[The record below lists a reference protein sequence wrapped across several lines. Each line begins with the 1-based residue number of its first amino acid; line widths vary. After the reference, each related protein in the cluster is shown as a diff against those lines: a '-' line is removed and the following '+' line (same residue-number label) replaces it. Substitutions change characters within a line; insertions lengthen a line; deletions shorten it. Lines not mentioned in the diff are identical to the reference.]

1 MSTFQKPPTVSDDYR
16 AVDLYRKAAEVI
28 FRKGF
33 NGTSMGDIAEA
44 VDLTKGGL
52 YYYIKGKK
60 ALLFAIMSFALD
72 LLENEVFADSG
83 SGIDPVERLRSMISG
98 HLKVV
103 LRDPSAMTLLIDEEE
118 HLSNEHREKVAARK
132 LAYTRS
138 LRDAIQDLQEFQNP
152 PSSGASQPVDA
163 MIAAQS
169 LIGMV
174 HWTVRWYS
182 GPRTEA
188 DFQRIADHLT
198 RLALQGVQSG
208 SIVVSRH

>member
-33 NGTSMGDIAEA
+33 NSTSMGDIAEA

-60 ALLFAIMSFALD
+60 ALLFAIMSFAMD
-72 LLENEVFADSG
+72 LLDNEVSNG
-83 SGIDPVERLRSMISG
+83 PNSTTDPVERLRMMVSG

-103 LRDPSAMTLLIDEEE
+103 LRDPSAMTLLVDEEN
-118 HLSNEHREKVAARK
+118 HLSSEHREKVAARK
-132 LAYTRS
+132 LAYTQA
-138 LRDAIQDLQEFQNP
+138 LRDTIQDLQECQGKP
-152 PSSGASQPVDA
+152 GSADEYPVDA

-174 HWTVRWYS
+174 HWTVRWYD
-182 GPRTEA
+182 GPRDES
-188 DFQRIADHLT
+188 DFQRIADHLS

-208 SIVVSRH
+208 PAVGRHH

>member
-72 LLENEVFADSG
+72 LLENEVLTDSG
-83 SGIDPVERLRSMISG
+83 SLDDPIERLKAMVSG

-103 LRDPSAMTLLIDEEE
+103 LRDPSAMTLLVDEEA
-118 HLSNEHREKVAARK
+118 HLSNEHREKVVARK
-132 LAYTRS
+132 QAYTLS
-138 LRDAIQDLQEFQNP
+138 LRDAIQNLQDFQGP
-152 PSSGASQPVDA
+152 PASTESQPVDA

-174 HWTVRWYS
+174 HWTVRWYE

-198 RLALQGVQSG
+198 RLALQGVQSAP
-208 SIVVSRH
+208 VAVSRH